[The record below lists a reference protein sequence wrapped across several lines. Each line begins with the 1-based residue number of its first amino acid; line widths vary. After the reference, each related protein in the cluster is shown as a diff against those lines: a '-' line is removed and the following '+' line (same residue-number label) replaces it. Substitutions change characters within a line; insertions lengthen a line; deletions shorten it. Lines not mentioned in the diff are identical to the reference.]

1 MPKTEKEK
9 EYMKQWR
16 LNNQDKVKQYNKNA
30 VQDYSQG
37 KIYKIVC
44 NITNEVYFGSTK
56 EKYLSRRLSR
66 HKRYVSENLKNP
78 KRKMPSSSQIIQRGN
93 FDIILVET
101 YPCKSKYEL
110 ESRERYYI
118 ENNDCINKTVPT
130 RTSKEYNED
139 NKDLIAAKRKEY
151 NEKNKE
157 YLTEKRKEKYTCVC
171 GLNIVKSHKKRHELG
186 SWHFR
191 QLEKLKKR

>member
-66 HKRYVSENLKNP
+66 HKRYVSDNLKNP
-78 KRKMPSSSQIIQRGN
+78 KRKMPR
-93 FDIILVET
+93 
-101 YPCKSKYEL
+101 
-110 ESRERYYI
+110 
-118 ENNDCINKTVPT
+118 
-130 RTSKEYNED
+130 
-139 NKDLIAAKRKEY
+139 
-151 NEKNKE
+151 
-157 YLTEKRKEKYTCVC
+157 
-171 GLNIVKSHKKRHELG
+171 
-186 SWHFR
+186 
-191 QLEKLKKR
+191 